1 MHDAPHK
8 APIDGNGSG
17 NAPGPPERF
26 AKRLAVELVEKE
38 VVGPEVSCR

>member
-1 MHDAPHK
+1 MHHAPHK

-17 NAPGPPERF
+17 NAPGPLERF
-26 AKRLAVELVEKE
+26 VKRLALEFVEE